1 MQNLCLVP
9 TLRPRR
15 EAVAL
20 LPRPSAAEESYE
32 SEMAY
37 LGASMSVCSC
47 RACSMS
53 RHPSAGG

>member
-15 EAVAL
+15 DPVAL
-20 LPRPSAAEESYE
+20 RPRAAAESYE

-47 RACSMS
+47 RACSIA
-53 RHPSAGG
+53 RHPSSGS

>member
-15 EAVAL
+15 ESVAL
-20 LPRPSAAEESYE
+20 LARPSAAEETYE
-32 SEMAY
+32 SELAY

-47 RACSMS
+47 RACAMG
-53 RHPSAGG
+53 RHPSSGR